1 MTLSFSGLSRSPWF
15 HFLGGPVLWIA
26 HFLATYSWVEFACRA
41 NLLVLDSTLL
51 GLTVLSWSV
60 LGLTLSAMLAA
71 LYVGWLSYQ
80 SWRRIKRL
88 QGPDGPEIWRLLSTR
103 FMAFS
108 GTFLSALFALV
119 ILFTGLPVLVLE
131 PCT

>member
-1 MTLSFSGLSRSPWF
+1 MTLTFSGLSRSPWL
-15 HFLGGPVLWIA
+15 HFLGGPILWSA
-26 HFLATYSWVEFACRA
+26 HFLATYNWVEFACRA
-41 NLLVLDSTLL
+41 HLLVLDSTLL
-51 GLTVLSWSV
+51 GFTILSWSV

-80 SWRRIKRL
+80 SWRRIKGP
-88 QGPDGPEIWRLLSTR
+88 QGPDERETWSLHSRG

-108 GTFLSALFALV
+108 GVFLSALFALV
-119 ILFTGLPVLVLE
+119 ILFTGLPALVLE